1 MLAYIAF
8 FTLCRL
14 FFFCEFRFSLLFVRR
29 IFFFCFCFSVFGC
42 VLVYWAGVTFFHA
55 ENRSFFLFFPF
66 RLNHVAESPSLPHK
80 YSFLLFFFLR
90 LTAESSVN
98 SQHFWICLS
107 ARFSRRDKKGRNE
120 IFPRSVLDTC
130 WIDDDGSHRNGGL
143 MAHVDDTFSLIV
155 AHYSFTFLRSEK
167 RINTLSL
174 SLFLF
179 LKLNLLFSKRFPS

>member
-8 FTLCRL
+8 FTLCR

-80 YSFLLFFFLR
+80 YSFLLFFFSFVWQPRVLSIHSIFEFVCPLAFLGGTKKDETR
-90 LTAESSVN
+90 FFLV
-98 SQHFWICLS
+98 QYWIR
-107 ARFSRRDKKGRNE
+107 A
-120 IFPRSVLDTC
+120 
-130 WIDDDGSHRNGGL
+130 GL
-143 MAHVDDTFSLIV
+143 MMMAAIGMAGWWPTSTTRFPWLLPI
-155 AHYSFTFLRSEK
+155 
-167 RINTLSL
+167 TLLHFFGAKNASTLCL